1 VGGGYSIK
9 AAAEESGLSVHTIRA
24 WERRYGVLSPTR
36 TGTNRRVYTTEDVG
50 RLTLLRR
57 AVEAGHAIGLIGGLD
72 DAALAALVRPRVRA
86 TTAPS
91 APETVLRTCLAA
103 VHDLDPVAL
112 QEAVDRA
119 SAIHGVDTVLAEVLV
134 PLLRDV
140 ERGWLDGTGG
150 IAHEHLASAVMR
162 AQLDRVLRS
171 LHAPVGAPRIVV
183 TTPSGQLH
191 EIGALFAAVTAA
203 REGWAPVYLGPN
215 LPAADIAVAVR
226 KTGARAVA
234 LSIVL
239 PNTAADLASEFKA
252 LRDAVGS
259 EVAIL
264 VGGRAV
270 AEVREELEAVGAT
283 VCADLETMR
292 RALVAAAG

>member
-1 VGGGYSIK
+1 MGGGYSIK

-36 TGTNRRVYTTEDVG
+36 TGTNRRVYSTEEVG
-50 RLTLLRR
+50 RLVLLRR
-57 AVEAGHAIGLIGGLD
+57 AVESGHAIGLISGLD
-72 DAALAALVRPRVRA
+72 DDALAALARPRLRP

-134 PLLRDV
+134 PLLREV

-171 LHAPVGAPRIVV
+171 LHVPAGSPRIVV

-203 REGWAPVYLGPN
+203 REGWSPVYLGPN

-239 PNTAADLASEFKA
+239 PDPAVGLGSEFRA
-252 LRDAVGS
+252 LRAAVGPD
-259 EVAIL
+259 VPIL

-270 AEVREELEAVGAT
+270 DEFREDLESIGAT
-283 VCADLETMR
+283 VCSDLESMR
-292 RALVAAAG
+292 RALIAAAG